1 MKKLQPKSI
10 LLEKNFS
17 SVAKELRAVFEKK
30 FADPRKTTIDRFV
43 WDFWHIE
50 NQYSVLRTP
59 ARHFFSKEL
68 FKKLEKELVSYGQTN
83 LGCNGISDPWIS
95 LYLDGSYQNLHADSP
110 HGPWAYVFSLTK
122 WKERE
127 FRGGETLVAKDTLL
141 NFWPNFTRDRRN
153 ERGMEFTDL
162 FETIAPEFNQLTLFD
177 PRLPHGVKEVRGTR
191 EPIKGRLVV
200 HGWFVEP
207 RPFIAGALSKNA
219 RTAAATEKVINQ
231 ILQPLAEE
239 LGIFSELQGTL
250 SVRVAISPSG
260 VAGKQELLT
269 HTLLSSE
276 NPANG
281 RPALAAIQLIAE
293 AISRP
298 KFPRAA
304 GKSSVTIPFLFRN

>member
-1 MKKLQPKSI
+1 MKTLQPKSV

-17 SVAKELRAVFEKK
+17 SVAKRLRTAFEGK
-30 FADPRKTTIDRFV
+30 FADPRKTSPDRFV

-59 ARHFFSKEL
+59 ARYFFPKEL
-68 FKKLEKELVSYGQTN
+68 FKKLENELVSYGQTN

-127 FRGGETLVAKDTLL
+127 FRGGETLLAKNTLL

-162 FETIAPEFNQLTLFD
+162 FESIPPEFNQLTLFD
-177 PRLPHGVKEVRGTR
+177 PRLPHGVQEVRGTR
-191 EPIKGRLVV
+191 DPVKGRLVV

-219 RTAAATEKVINQ
+219 RTAAATEKVINE

-250 SVRVAISPSG
+250 SVRVSISPSG
-260 VAGKQELLT
+260 VTGKQELLT

-293 AISRP
+293 AISRA

-304 GKSSVTIPFLFRN
+304 GKSTVTIPFLFRN